1 MKWYYT
7 LTFAFVIIGVL
18 AQDRSTNSRKLYS
31 QGESAYNAGDYKLAL
46 EYFNRCISE
55 TPGMADAYLMRAS
68 TRERLKDL
76 AGANTDYT
84 IFLELEPDQTEALF
98 SRARVRYQL
107 GLYQQSKDDF
117 LKVLSLPPGETNT
130 IFFNL
135 SASSSGS
142 NQIMTA
148 QSAIKP
154 QLFNYLGLA
163 EAKLNNYKVA
173 ISWLDSAIR
182 LQPKDADYYVNRGI
196 IKENMDDPSAMEDYQ
211 KAISLKPDHAMA
223 LHNIAVLRRKKG
235 ESITSNDDLEKAIES
250 DSSMLYPYLERG
262 YQRMEG
268 GYYKGALEDYDHAL
282 KISDKDP
289 EIWLNRGHVKEK
301 LNDLKGA
308 YSDYTKAIELNEK
321 FVKAWVNRGNVLS
334 RQGRLEEAIED
345 YTVAIAFNQDYAAAF
360 YNRAIARQKLKQTA
374 EACIDLKKAELLGLA
389 VSEKMKDEICK

>member
-1 MKWYYT
+1 MKGYLT
-7 LTFAFVIIGVL
+7 LTFAFIIIGGL
-18 AQDRSTNSRKLYS
+18 AQDRITNSKKQYE
-31 QGESAYNAGDYKLAL
+31 QGEAAYHAGNYQLAL
-46 EYFNRCISE
+46 EYLNRCISE
-55 TPGMADAYLMRAS
+55 SPGMTDAYLIRAS

-76 AGANTDYT
+76 SGANTDYT
-84 IFLELEPDQTEALF
+84 IYLELTPDQTEALF

-107 GLYQQSKDDF
+107 GLYEQSKEDF
-117 LKVLSLPPGETNT
+117 LKVLTLPVGETNT

-154 QLFNYLGLA
+154 QLFNYLGLV
-163 EAKLNNYKVA
+163 EAKLKNYKIA

-182 LQPKDADYYVNRGI
+182 LQPTDADYYVNRGI
-196 IKENMDDPSAMEDYQ
+196 IKESMNDSSAIADYQ

-223 LHNIAVLRRKKG
+223 LHNIAVLRRKGG
-235 ESITSNDDLEKAIES
+235 ESLDNNDDLEKAIES

-268 GYYKGALEDYDHAL
+268 GFYKGALEDYNQAL
-282 KISDKDP
+282 QISDKDP

-321 FVKAWVNRGNVLS
+321 FEKAWVNRGNVLS
-334 RQGRLEEAIED
+334 KQGRVEEAIED
-345 YTVAIAFNQDYAAAF
+345 YTVAITFNPDYAAAF
-360 YNRAIARQKLKQTA
+360 YNRAIAKQKLKQIT
-374 EACIDLKKAELLGLA
+374 EACLDLKKAELLGIA
-389 VSEKMKDEICK
+389 ISEKMKEEICK